1 MAAFIHA
8 MNFTKDKN
16 SKMRDHLFS
25 IFILLPA
32 ARYPGLIIHLNCMR
46 KTLIP
51 LRILSTQYAHTSAS
65 GQHNGIMMFMSNSP
79 LNHFVKSFCKYKP
92 NLPII
97 SGKRSAQRRIRCG
110 AIETTVFSCSSCASQ
125 WFPIW
130 GKIHPAMSIKT
141 TKILSLLD
149 IISDL
154 GKRMIKPNIIFSL
167 FPNAVS
173 TSSSERDL
181 RFLSLIL

>member
-97 SGKRSAQRRIRCG
+97 SGKRGAQRRIRG
-110 AIETTVFSCSSCASQ
+110 SQHRQPIALQSPHKFINLALIFFPLVIFFNSYINISYTV
-125 WFPIW
+125 
-130 GKIHPAMSIKT
+130 HR
-141 TKILSLLD
+141 IL
-149 IISDL
+149 
-154 GKRMIKPNIIFSL
+154 
-167 FPNAVS
+167 
-173 TSSSERDL
+173 
-181 RFLSLIL
+181 